1 MMMTGSDALHYTLK
15 VLEYHDR
22 IHAILRANQY
32 ISVIMLS
39 KKCKYAIHAL
49 VHMAKTPED
58 KFLIKDISEECNIPK
73 KFLEAIL
80 LDLKRAG
87 VLGSRQGKGGG
98 YFLRRKPSE
107 VNLAEVVRLFDGAI
121 AAVPCATFKF
131 YESCDECKDEEI
143 CAVRH
148 AFLAVRNATVEML
161 KADTLEVLV
170 KREAKLIARKK
181 R

>member
-1 MMMTGSDALHYTLK
+1 
-15 VLEYHDR
+15 
-22 IHAILRANQY
+22 
-32 ISVIMLS
+32 MLS

-49 VHMAKTPED
+49 VHMAREPQE
-58 KFLIKDISEECNIPK
+58 KFLIKEISEACNIPK

-87 VLGSRQGKGGG
+87 ILGSKQGKGGG
-98 YFLRRKPSE
+98 YFLRRNTDE

-131 YESCDECKDEEI
+131 YEQCDECDDEET

-148 AFLAVRNATVEML
+148 AFLDIRNATVELL
-161 KADTLEVLV
+161 KADTLETLV
-170 KREAKLIARKK
+170 KRENKLIARKK